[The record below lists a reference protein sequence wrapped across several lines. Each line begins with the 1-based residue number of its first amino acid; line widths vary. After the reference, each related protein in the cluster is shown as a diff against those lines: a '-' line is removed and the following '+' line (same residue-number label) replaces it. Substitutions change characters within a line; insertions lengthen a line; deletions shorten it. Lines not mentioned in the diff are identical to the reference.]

1 MKKKIFTIIKLFL
14 IVIIVFFT
22 VGCEKTQKKE
32 ELNVLN
38 WSSYIPDSVIHDFE
52 DETGIKINYGTYSSN
67 EECLAKVQSAKE
79 GTYDIIFPSD
89 YMVSLLIDRNM
100 LQKLDKSQ
108 LSNISNLKKQYLNQ
122 EYDPYNEYSLP
133 FLSATTVI
141 AYNKEN
147 IIEPI
152 TSYNDLLN
160 KKYKNNIVMLDDQRV
175 VIGMALQAL
184 GYNVNETSAIALE
197 KAKEWLLE
205 LKSNI
210 KAFDS
215 DSPKTFLISKEV
227 DIGLMWNAEA
237 AIAMQENSN
246 INVVY
251 AKEGAS
257 ISIDNY
263 VILKGAKNTEN
274 AHKFIDYLLREDVMK
289 QIIESYPYN
298 NVNEKTQSL
307 LSLDY
312 LNNPASNTPNTELEN
327 AQFIKNIGKSILN
340 YDRLWAEIK

>member
-1 MKKKIFTIIKLFL
+1 MKKKLLVILLLL
-14 IVIIVFFT
+14 ILVT
-22 VGCEKTQKKE
+22 GCKSNKNKE

-52 DETGIKINYGTYSSN
+52 DETGIKVNYGTYSSN
-67 EECLAKVQSAKE
+67 EECLAKIQSAKE
-79 GTYDIIFPSD
+79 GTYDMIFPSD
-89 YMVSLLIDRNM
+89 YMVSLLIEKNM
-100 LQKLDKSQ
+100 LQKLDKTK
-108 LSNISNLKKQYLNQ
+108 LNNINNLKSQYLYQ

-147 IIEPI
+147 IKEDI

-160 KKYKNNIVMLDDQRV
+160 EKYKNNIVVIDDQRI

-184 GYNVNETSAIALE
+184 GYDINETNPRRLIQ
-197 KAKEWLLE
+197 AKNWLLE
-205 LKSNI
+205 LKNNI

-215 DSPKTFLISKEV
+215 DSPKTFLISKEA

-237 AIAMQENSN
+237 AIAMEENQN
-246 INVVY
+246 IEVVY
-251 AKEGAS
+251 PIEGSS

-263 VILKGAKNTEN
+263 VILKGAKNAES
-274 AHKFIDYLLREDVMK
+274 AYKFIDYLLRPEVMK
-289 QIIESYPYN
+289 EIIESYPYN
-298 NVNEKTQSL
+298 NVNEKTQYL
-307 LSLDY
+307 LSEKY
-312 LNNPASNTPNTELEN
+312 LNNKASSTPYEELQN
-327 AQFIKNIGKSILN
+327 AKFIKNIGESIMD

>member
-1 MKKKIFTIIKLFL
+1 MKKKIF
-14 IVIIVFFT
+14 IVLLLLLLT
-22 VGCEKTQKKE
+22 TGCGKNKSKE

-52 DETGIKINYGTYSSN
+52 DETGIEVNYGTYSSN

-79 GTYDIIFPSD
+79 GTYDLIFPSD
-89 YMVSLLIDRNM
+89 YMVSLLIEKEM
-100 LQKLDKSQ
+100 LQKLDKTK
-108 LSNISNLKKQYLNQ
+108 ISNLSNLKQQYLNQ
-122 EYDPYNEYSLP
+122 DYDPYNEYSLP
-133 FLSATTVI
+133 FLAATTVI
-141 AYNKEN
+141 AYNKKN
-147 IIEPI
+147 ITEPI
-152 TSYNDLLN
+152 ALYNDLLN
-160 KKYKNNIVMLDDQRV
+160 EKYKNNIVILDDQRI

-184 GYNVNETSAIALE
+184 GYNINETEEQKLKE
-197 KAKEWLLE
+197 AKNWLLK
-205 LKSNI
+205 LKPNI

-237 AIAMQENSN
+237 AIAMEENSD
-246 INVVY
+246 IDVVY

-263 VILKGAKNTEN
+263 VILKGAKNTDN
-274 AHKFIDYLLREDVMK
+274 AHKFINYLLRPEIMK

-298 NVNEKTQSL
+298 NVNKETQNL

-312 LNNPASNTPNTELEN
+312 LNNPATNTPDPELEK
-327 AQFIKNIGKSILN
+327 AQFIKNIGESILD